1 MRTAISTKRIPY
13 ILCVFVIACVFIL
26 GACSS
31 ESSTAKEGDTVEV
44 LYVGTLD
51 DGSVFDSSE
60 LHDNEPLE
68 FTIGNGRLL
77 LDFEQAVIGMKV
89 NETRN
94 IHIPA
99 EEAYG
104 PHEPGLFATLD
115 WSQFEGYEPSVG
127 EVLHIQSAYVKLN
140 GTVLSTSEEGVTV
153 DTNHYL
159 AGKDINFE
167 ITLVE
172 ILSN

>member
-1 MRTAISTKRIPY
+1 
-13 ILCVFVIACVFIL
+13 V
-26 GACSS
+26 
-31 ESSTAKEGDTVEV
+31 TAKEGDTVKV
-44 LYVGTLD
+44 LYTGNLD

-60 LHDNEPLE
+60 LHGNVPLE

-77 LDFEQAVIGMKV
+77 PDFEQAVIGMKI
-89 NETRN
+89 NETIN

-104 PHEPGLFATLD
+104 PHDPDLFATLD

-140 GTVLSTSEEGVTV
+140 GTVLSISEEGVTV

-172 ILSN
+172 ILSD